1 MIPRLPPLLLIAL
14 GGATVYGIQ
23 NVLSKLEQRALEAP
37 GAKPRIPFRIEHAR
51 ALRIARTGVIGAT
64 LAYTGYWVYD
74 RRHNRPT
81 PASQAYGEQKAF
93 HEDQYADR
101 ERAQRQYVDEMRLK
115 QRLSEEERRA
125 QLRGEVEMM
134 GRSSR

>member
-64 LAYTGYWVYD
+64 LAYTGYWGKIYLV
-74 RRHNRPT
+74 
-81 PASQAYGEQKAF
+81 
-93 HEDQYADR
+93 EDDLTI
-101 ERAQRQYVDEMRLK
+101 DI
-115 QRLSEEERRA
+115 LSPI
-125 QLRGEVEMM
+125 
-134 GRSSR
+134 